1 MACVRRLQMTNN
13 TMPLTGR
20 HKMEGLL
27 IILILKY
34 KAYLCPIQYAYF
46 YVFFIYSNAFIK

>member
-1 MACVRRLQMTNN
+1 MPNN
-13 TMPLTGR
+13 TMPLTETR
-20 HKMEGLL
+20 KMRGLL

-46 YVFFIYSNAFIK
+46 YVFFIDSSTYIK